1 MSTPEKY
8 PDELVLAVPTGCLYQ
23 ISGSWRGI
31 RKDSPEIWRVLA
43 KKSCFKP
50 RVLLENDP
58 EYKQLISYTMFLSNR
73 KIFVLKRLNTQSERR
88 LRGLLSVGVGGHM
101 NPVKNIR
108 WPGRRRISD
117 FKTIIQENTL
127 REIREEVALAGNPT
141 INILGFLNDDDNP
154 VGKVHLGIVSVVH
167 LAKPLLAIRE
177 NDKMMGMWAD
187 IKKLALLGEF
197 ETWSYLILKGLI

>member
-1 MSTPEKY
+1 
-8 PDELVLAVPTGCLYQ
+8 
-23 ISGSWRGI
+23 
-31 RKDSPEIWRVLA
+31 
-43 KKSCFKP
+43 
-50 RVLLENDP
+50 
-58 EYKQLISYTMFLSNR
+58 
-73 KIFVLKRLNTQSERR
+73 
-88 LRGLLSVGVGGHM
+88 M